1 MAYKLACA
9 DTGAKCPFVV
19 ITEKKEELVQHV
31 GVHAQFSH
39 PEMAKTPP
47 PPGMIEQLIK
57 VV

>member
-19 ITEKKEELVQHV
+19 ITEQKEELAQHV
-31 GVHAQFSH
+31 GVHTKFSH
-39 PEMAKTPP
+39 PEMAAAPP
-47 PPGMIEQLIK
+47 PPEMIEKLIQ